1 MSFQYFLP
9 ATAISEDNGRFDL
22 FFLLAILCKI
32 SDTQSEVEIAGVT
45 NRTYPEP
52 ARYYREIVFP
62 LEKDAQWT
70 VGDDMCAFTYHP

>member
-22 FFLLAILCKI
+22 FFSLAILWKI
-32 SDTQSEVEIAGVT
+32 SNAQSEVELAGVT
-45 NRTYPEP
+45 DRTYPEP
-52 ARYYREIVFP
+52 AGYHRQIVCP

-70 VGDDMCAFTYHP
+70 VDNDMRAFTYHP